1 MIPKTI
7 DICGIPYAVE
17 ECKDN
22 FTTDTHFGEIRY
34 AEAVIAINQ
43 DMPDAMKMQTLVHEW
58 LHGALVMNGYNTE
71 TQNEQLVS
79 SLAAAINQTFQI
91 KQKEAKQDAVD

>member
-7 DICGIPYAVE
+7 SICGVPHKVVL
-17 ECKDN
+17 CKDN
-22 FTTDTHFGEIRY
+22 FRMDSHFGEIRY
-34 AEAVIAINQ
+34 TSAEITINE
-43 DMPDAMKMQTLVHEW
+43 DMPETLQMQTLVHEW
-58 LHGALVMNGYNTE
+58 LHGALVMNGYNEE

-91 KQKEAKQDAVD
+91 KGERDAP